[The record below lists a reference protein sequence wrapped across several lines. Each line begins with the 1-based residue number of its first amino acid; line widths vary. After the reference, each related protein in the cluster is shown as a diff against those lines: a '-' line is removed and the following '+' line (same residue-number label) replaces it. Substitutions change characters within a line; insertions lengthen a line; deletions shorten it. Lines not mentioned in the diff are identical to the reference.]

1 MVWHDSCNSIGVI
14 LKDKTMKTIII
25 IGVIIGHTTLA
36 LIGMGLISGDLQD
49 LITDTKKSIKRKFSR
64 VSH

>member
-1 MVWHDSCNSIGVI
+1 
-14 LKDKTMKTIII
+14 MKTIII

-49 LITDTKKSIKRKFSR
+49 FITDTKKSIKRKFSR
-64 VSH
+64 TSH